1 MGPEVDS
8 LIAAARAD
16 GLVLR
21 RLFVPDEDV
30 VFVKTV
36 LEAYPGL
43 GILLAP
49 SGPVPDARPGQST
62 LTVMG
67 ARGKDAELDDLLAE
81 LAPPGGTPLEGP
93 P

>member
-8 LIAAARAD
+8 LIAAARED

-21 RLFVPDEDV
+21 RVSVQDEDV

-49 SGPVPDARPGQST
+49 SGPASPAVPGKST

-67 ARGKDAELDDLLAE
+67 ARGKEAEIDDLLAE
-81 LAPPGGTPLEGP
+81 LAPPGGVPLEARA
-93 P
+93 